1 MKKIT
6 FIIDEPPQG
15 KMRPRFTRT
24 GHAYSPQ
31 KNKDYEK
38 LVKLSYHGEKLEG
51 VVNLRLTAYYQKPKK
66 CKTLYPTKKPDIDNV
81 AKIIMD
87 SLNGVAYDDDKQVI
101 NLSIVKRWTDDYP
114 RVEITISEVVE

>member
-1 MKKIT
+1 MYEYKI
-6 FIIDEPPQG
+6 IIDGDPVG
-15 KMRPRFTRT
+15 KSRPRFAR

-31 KNKDYEK
+31 KNREYEK
-38 LVKLSYHGEKLEG
+38 MINKSYDGLKLEG
-51 VVNLRLTAYYQKPKK
+51 AVNLRLTAYYQKPKK